1 MDLNKLDKSEKR
13 EIIIIFVKVKTKEK
27 LFLISSIHTENKQ
40 KTDGIKNGGGC
51 ESKSNGLR
59 QRY

>member
-1 MDLNKLDKSEKR
+1 MDLNKLDKNEKR

-27 LFLISSIHTENKQ
+27 LFLISSIHTVNKQ
-40 KTDGIKNGGGC
+40 ITDGIKNGGGC
-51 ESKSNGLR
+51 ESNSNGLR